1 MTRQQPALAQDR
13 CIVLPFPSESGDAF
27 AGAGLALHFLLGN
40 VLVLHPDL
48 RECWFGW
55 RVTRIFPEFEAFSR
69 YCRGEGPDLDLRE
82 MSARQNIRFWVSGH
96 CQPGQIEMQVFD
108 AQVPESPV
116 SADTAFSCADDLL
129 GFRSA
134 FLACFGSAA
143 CPFPES
149 RQPAALWP
157 EKVSS
162 DGLEAVGAA
171 LLEFYRFAFTRAEDP
186 IDLALFH
193 KAAASAPASF
203 TVQELP
209 GWALFRD
216 GQSTEAAAGF
226 HRALEINPNG
236 AGAMAGLMWCALQ
249 DGDRESSVYWAGR
262 KAEVCSQDVQ
272 AAREKARQRF
282 EKT

>member
-1 MTRQQPALAQDR
+1 MQRQQPALAQDR
-13 CIVLPFPSESGDAF
+13 CIVLPFRSGSGGAF

-40 VLVLHPDL
+40 VLVLHPGL

-55 RVTRIFPEFEAFSR
+55 RVTRIFPASEAFSR
-69 YCRGEGPDLDLRE
+69 YCRGEGPDLDLQE
-82 MSARQNIRFWVSGH
+82 VSTWQDIRFWVSGH
-96 CQPGQIEMQVFD
+96 CQPGRIEMQIFD
-108 AQVPESPV
+108 ARVPKSPV
-116 SADTAFSCADDLL
+116 SADTAYSCADDLL

-134 FLACFGSAA
+134 FLTCFGRSA

-157 EKVSS
+157 EKVSP

-171 LLEFYRFAFTRAEDP
+171 LLEFYRFAFTGAEAP
-186 IDLALFH
+186 ISLALFH
-193 KAAASAPASF
+193 KAAASTPASF
-203 TVQELP
+203 MAQNLL
-209 GWALFRD
+209 GWALYRD
-216 GQSTEAAAGF
+216 GQSAEAAAGF
-226 HRALEINPNG
+226 RRALEINPNG

-262 KAEVCSQDVQ
+262 KAEVCSQDVE